1 MKHMT
6 IKGLITNDW
15 DRDNLNFLLNSPPE
29 VLKEWEAA
37 MEPDDLAYAQELLD
51 AYAEELRVEATFL
64 KTEAELSLLCEYNTA
79 KTLLDAI
86 AKK

>member
-1 MKHMT
+1 M
-6 IKGLITNDW
+6 KGLITNDW
-15 DRDNLNFLLNSPPE
+15 DRDNLKFLLNSPPE

-37 MEPDDLAYAQELLD
+37 MDPDDLVYAQELLD

-79 KTLLDAI
+79 KSVLDAI
-86 AKK
+86 AKRR

>member
-1 MKHMT
+1 M
-6 IKGLITNDW
+6 KGLITNDW
-15 DRDNLNFLLNSPPE
+15 DRDNLNFLLHSSPE
-29 VLKEWEAA
+29 VIKEWEAA
-37 MEPDDLAYAQELLD
+37 MEPDDLEYAQELLD

-86 AKK
+86 AQK